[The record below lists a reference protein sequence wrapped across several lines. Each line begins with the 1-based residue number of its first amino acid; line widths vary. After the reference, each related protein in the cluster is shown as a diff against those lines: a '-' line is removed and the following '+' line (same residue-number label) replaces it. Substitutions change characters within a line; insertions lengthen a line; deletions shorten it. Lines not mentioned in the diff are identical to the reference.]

1 MIGGRCY
8 NQTYP
13 KEQKETSSRFCHRKS
28 SNTLNGGIILF
39 LLALVSVFLSK
50 SC

>member
-1 MIGGRCY
+1 MGGRCY
-8 NQTYP
+8 TQTYP

-28 SNTLNGGIILF
+28 SNTLDGGIILF